1 MNEQVPSPLPP
12 PLLSKPSSRTLGEI
26 ANRFR
31 GRKESRKRE
40 NKRCIHV
47 EKNSRPRRRIISS
60 VKNYYSVVWWEG
72 GGRET
77 RRAGADIVACRREIR

>member
-31 GRKESRKRE
+31 GRKESWKRE
-40 NKRCIHV
+40 NKRRIHV
-47 EKNSRPRRRIISS
+47 EKNSRIISS